1 MDVMAIKLLVI
12 FPMYWQQCIQDVLV
26 GLHHRRRFMC
36 FECKRFTHTRTV
48 RDSPQRHDRME
59 STEGR
64 TYSFWLLITISF
76 VLFALL
82 IANII
87 PVSSDVNGPVGSLVG
102 SPIVLGF
109 LSLYYLLATKAK
121 DTTWKETFMNE
132 LGPVK
137 SGVSCPTFLFCA
149 FLYLRHYRWQ

>member
-1 MDVMAIKLLVI
+1 MQAVHSYTNSKG
-12 FPMYWQQCIQDVLV
+12 FPSKTY
-26 GLHHRRRFMC
+26 
-36 FECKRFTHTRTV
+36 
-48 RDSPQRHDRME
+48 RME

-87 PVSSDVNGPVGSLVG
+87 LVSSDVNGPVGSLVG
-102 SPIVLGF
+102 SPIVFGF

-121 DTTWKETFMNE
+121 DTT
-132 LGPVK
+132 
-137 SGVSCPTFLFCA
+137 
-149 FLYLRHYRWQ
+149 